1 MSFERTD
8 NFVYKSSNKVSL
20 LLMRGKKN
28 TIIGSEHDIDRVR
41 MHQTDEN
48 DVYSCLSQDRTQCF
62 SLDLNR

>member
-1 MSFERTD
+1 M
-8 NFVYKSSNKVSL
+8 

-28 TIIGSEHDIDRVR
+28 IIIGSEHDIDRVR